1 VLLLDL
7 SHGRIAA
14 DSPRV
19 EVLSVAGKLARI
31 SLQIMKIIFGYG
43 MANAPLGLL
52 GNELAE
58 LLKVFAGWPAAV
70 VSYSPEKKACFL
82 LFVFSQPSFHP
93 FSGLAF
99 FRIIMVASA
108 LSEDLR
114 AIIPNPDKIIRGKA
128 QFIRIRPA
136 EKIRIITGF
145 LQNLHQTS
153 RMPKRVKIDSSLGL
167 LSKLIPEI
175 NLASENLANKRFA
188 AGHVAV
194 RLQKPSAHDMPSFF
208 SDQFL
213 DLRKQLW
220 LEAFHPFI
228 EQSFIVVEDKI
239 LEFLTK
245 LGGCPEGGKSF
256 GSTLFPFP
264 QPDRV
269 DVGVAEEI
277 ESLF

>member
-1 VLLLDL
+1 
-7 SHGRIAA
+7 
-14 DSPRV
+14 
-19 EVLSVAGKLARI
+19 
-31 SLQIMKIIFGYG
+31 
-43 MANAPLGLL
+43 
-52 GNELAE
+52 
-58 LLKVFAGWPAAV
+58 
-70 VSYSPEKKACFL
+70 
-82 LFVFSQPSFHP
+82 
-93 FSGLAF
+93 
-99 FRIIMVASA
+99 
-108 LSEDLR
+108 
-114 AIIPNPDKIIRGKA
+114 
-128 QFIRIRPA
+128 
-136 EKIRIITGF
+136 
-145 LQNLHQTS
+145 
-153 RMPKRVKIDSSLGL
+153 
-167 LSKLIPEI
+167 
-175 NLASENLANKRFA
+175 
-188 AGHVAV
+188 
-194 RLQKPSAHDMPSFF
+194 MPSFF